1 MKELQAIGNIGNDAT
16 SKDVN
21 GEILISFSIAVN
33 RKTKDGEEKT
43 DWIGVVTKHE
53 KLMPY
58 LLKGTKVFVRGYF
71 KIGTYQNKDNQSVAT
86 ITCYPN
92 IGEIEL
98 LSAKVETE

>member
-1 MKELQAIGNIGNDAT
+1 MKELQVIGNIGNDAT
-16 SKDVN
+16 SKEVN
-21 GEILISFSIAVN
+21 GEPLINFSVAVN
-33 RKTKDGEEKT
+33 TKTKNGEVTE
-43 DWIGVVTKHE
+43 WIGVVTKQ
-53 KLMPY
+53 KTLLPY

-71 KIGTYQNKDNQSVAT
+71 KIGTYQNKDGQSVAT